1 MTLYPRSLLGRTA
14 ITIALMLLAFMAISM
29 AAAMYFVYNPM
40 AKRHAEDFAAIIV
53 SVAHLLQDLPVELH
67 AELEER
73 LLEDHGLIV
82 AEQPFETI
90 ETTSDLPFYPFFHE
104 ALDEQAGEQLRIIES
119 ADSPLIWVDVSAHG
133 KFYRLG
139 FDKERLGINPPVVL
153 ILAIGVGA
161 LLTLMASLLEVRRVV
176 RPLKRL
182 SGAAKKVAR
191 VGNPPHVPEEG
202 PEEIAGLART
212 FNRMSYDL
220 QQLSEN
226 RTVMIA
232 GISHDLRTPLT
243 RLGLAVEMLGEDAN
257 PELIARIRHNLDT
270 MNSLIR
276 QFLQFSQGTEGECPV
291 QLDLWQMIESLA
303 ADLKLEGSEL
313 RLHRNDPPC
322 VYFADSVALERVL
335 ANLLK
340 NAAQH
345 GNGRPIDVD
354 LHCNEDEVAIEIR
367 DRGPG
372 IPPEEVQ
379 AVFRPFHRL
388 GSAQSRSSNGT
399 GLGLAIAN
407 QLALKHDWSIQLLPR
422 RGGGTVARLSLPPG
436 QRFGLCG
443 SSVQRRQK
451 TFNVQ
456 AGTPVRATVGEAR
469 KEEDLQAPVGTQP
482 LREKDTDLL
491 RRVGADR

>member
-1 MTLYPRSLLGRTA
+1 MTFYPRSLLGRTA
-14 ITIALMLLAFMAISM
+14 ITIAITLLAFMAISM
-29 AAAMYFVYNPM
+29 TAAVYFVYNPM

-67 AELEER
+67 AELEDR
-73 LLEDHGLIV
+73 LLEDHGLII
-82 AEQPFETI
+82 AEQPFESFD
-90 ETTSDLPFYPFFHE
+90 TTSDLPFYPFFHE
-104 ALDEQAGEQLRIIES
+104 ALDQQAGEDLRIVES
-119 ADSPLIWVDVSAHG
+119 ADSPIIWVDVPAHG
-133 KFYRLG
+133 KIYRLG
-139 FDKERLGINPPVVL
+139 FDEQRLGINPPVVL
-153 ILAIGVGA
+153 ILAVSVGA
-161 LLTLMASLLEVRRVV
+161 LLTLFASLLEVRRVV
-176 RPLKRL
+176 RPLNQL

-191 VGNPPHVPEEG
+191 GGNPSPIPEEG
-202 PEEIAGLART
+202 PEEIASLART
-212 FNRMSYDL
+212 FNRMSSDL

-243 RLGLAVEMLGEDAN
+243 RLGLAVEMLDESSN
-257 PELIARIRHNLDT
+257 PELIERIRHNLDT

-276 QFLQFSQGTEGECPV
+276 QFLQFSQGVEGELPV

-303 ADLKLEGSEL
+303 ADLKLEGSDL

-322 VYFADSVALERVL
+322 VYFADAVALERVL

-340 NAAQH
+340 NAVQH

-354 LHCNEDEVAIEIR
+354 LHCKEEEVAIEIR

-388 GSAQSRSSNGT
+388 GPPDSQSSNGS
-399 GLGLAIAN
+399 GLGLAIAS
-407 QLALKHDWSIQLLPR
+407 QLAKKHGWKIELLPR
-422 RGGGTVARLSLPPG
+422 DGGGTRARLSLPPG

-443 SSVQRRQK
+443 SSSQRRQV
-451 TFNVQ
+451 TFDLQ
-456 AGTPVRATVGEAR
+456 SSTPVRTAVGESA
-469 KEEDLQAPVGTQP
+469 EDERLEAPVGTDAV
-482 LREKDTDLL
+482 RHETAELL
-491 RRVGADR
+491 RRVGTD

>member
-1 MTLYPRSLLGRTA
+1 MTFYPRSLLGRTA
-14 ITIALMLLAFMAISM
+14 ITIAVTLLAFMAISM
-29 AAAMYFVYNPM
+29 TAAVYFIYNPM

-53 SVAHLLQDLPVELH
+53 SVAHLLQDLPVEMH
-67 AELEER
+67 AELEDR

-82 AEQPFETI
+82 AEQPFESY
-90 ETTSDLPFYPFFHE
+90 ESTSDLPYYPFFHE
-104 ALDEQAGEQLRIIES
+104 ALDRQAGEDLRIIES
-119 ADSPLIWVDVSAHG
+119 ADSPIIWVDVSAHG
-133 KFYRLG
+133 KIYRLG
-139 FDKERLGINPPVVL
+139 FDKQRLGTNPPVVL
-153 ILAIGVGA
+153 ILAVGVGA
-161 LLTLMASLLEVRRVV
+161 LLTLLASLLEVRRVV
-176 RPLKRL
+176 RPLNRL
-182 SGAAKKVAR
+182 SSAVNKVAR
-191 VGNPPHVPEEG
+191 GGDPPRVPEEG
-202 PEEIAGLART
+202 PEEIASLART
-212 FNRMSYDL
+212 FNRMSSDL

-243 RLGLAVEMLGEDAN
+243 RLGLAVEMLDEDSNA
-257 PELIARIRHNLDT
+257 ELIARIRHNLDT

-276 QFLQFSQGTEGECPV
+276 QFLQFSRGVEGECPV

-345 GNGRPIDVD
+345 GNGMPIDVD
-354 LHCNEDEVAIEIR
+354 LHCKEEEVAIEIR

-372 IPPEEVQ
+372 IPPEETQ
-379 AVFRPFHRL
+379 AVFRPFHRI
-388 GSAQSRSSNGT
+388 GAAQSRSASGT
-399 GLGLAIAN
+399 GLGLSIAN
-407 QLALKHDWSIQLLPR
+407 QLALKHDWTIQLLPR

-456 AGTPVRATVGEAR
+456 AGTPVRTAVGESL
-469 KEEDLQAPVGTQP
+469 EEEELDAPVGTQP
-482 LREKDTDLL
+482 LREEDSEFLS
-491 RRVGADR
+491 RVGTDR